1 MCHRSSAG
9 RDASREFNRSDAG
22 SDGLHAAAII
32 ESCQTRLLLPNE
44 RAIEPQITA
53 IYRRFGLND
62 RQIEILA
69 RAMPKRD
76 YYCQSRRGN
85 RLFELGLSDVALA
98 LCAASSK
105 QHQALIAAVHARSGT
120 DGFLAEWLGENRLG
134 WAADLIADLTNIT
147 PQTDPEAR
155 P

>member
-1 MCHRSSAG
+1 MRISDWSS
-9 RDASREFNRSDAG
+9 DVCSSDLIDG
-22 SDGLHAAAII
+22 SAIAPAII
-32 ESCQTRLLLPNE
+32 ESCQTRILLPNE

-53 IYRRFGLND
+53 TYRRFGLND

-105 QHQALIAAVHARSGT
+105 QHQALIADVHARSGT
-120 DGFLAEWLGENRLG
+120 DGFLPEWLAENRLA
-134 WAADLIADLTNIT
+134 WAADLIAELTNVT
-147 PQTDPEAR
+147 PQTDQEAR